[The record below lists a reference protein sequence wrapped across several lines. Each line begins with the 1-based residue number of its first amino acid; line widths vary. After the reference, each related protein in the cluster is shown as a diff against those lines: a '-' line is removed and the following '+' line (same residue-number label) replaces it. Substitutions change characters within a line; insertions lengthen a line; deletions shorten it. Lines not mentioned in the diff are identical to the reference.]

1 MLNKHRKRV
10 QVFRK
15 EKLKL
20 ISLRAKKSNHNLDYI
35 CESSYDTI
43 YREFDPG
50 SG

>member
-1 MLNKHRKRV
+1 MGSKVRNDYKDFFESWKA
-10 QVFRK
+10 
-15 EKLKL
+15 
-20 ISLRAKKSNHNLDYI
+20 IINGYI

>member
-1 MLNKHRKRV
+1 MQNKHRKRV
-10 QVFRK
+10 QVSF

-20 ISLRAKKSNHNLDYI
+20 ISLRAKKSDHNLDYI
-35 CESSYDTI
+35 RGSGYDTI